1 MNIGNEL
8 QKARKENGLSI
19 EELQKKTKIRKKY
32 LIALENN
39 DFSEIKGDVYV
50 KSFIKG
56 YARAI
61 GINPDP
67 FIYEYEQ
74 YISNKKPDKK
84 NKNNEINN
92 KGSNKNNHFK
102 QIAVIILIIIIIG
115 TIGFFIYSNF
125 IATSD
130 PTMGN
135 SNVKVEDSL
144 NDNINLNENELDSI
158 TSIEKNEFNISEN
171 SFESK
176 DNLDLEENNIT
187 FDIPDN
193 FDKENEV
200 NKEVTKNEKDSNSSE
215 KTEKKEEKKEE
226 KTQEENIQEKEK
238 ISIKIVASQ
247 KTWLRVTL
255 NKKNNNEILYE
266 GFMNNNQEDDFIF
279 NYNNSITLRIGNGE
293 GIYILNNEEKY
304 GPWGERG
311 EVIEKNI
318 YFENKLQIK

>member
-74 YISNKKPDKK
+74 YISNKKPDEENKDAELNNMDL
-84 NKNNEINN
+84 NKNNY
-92 KGSNKNNHFK
+92 FK
-102 QIAVIILIIIIIG
+102 KIAIIILIIIFMG
-115 TIGFFIYSNF
+115 TIGFFIYNNY
-125 IATSD
+125 IANSD
-130 PTMGN
+130 TTIEN
-135 SNVKVEDSL
+135 SNVKLENSL
-144 NDNINLNENELDSI
+144 DDNINLNENEIDSI
-158 TSIEKNEFNISEN
+158 TSIEKNKFNISGN
-171 SFESK
+171 SYESK
-176 DNLDLEENNIT
+176 NNFDLEENDII

-193 FDKENEV
+193 F
-200 NKEVTKNEKDSNSSE
+200 NKNNDVSKKSTRNEKDDNIPDKTKE
-215 KTEKKEEKKEE
+215 K
-226 KTQEENIQEKEK
+226 ENIN
-238 ISIKIVASQ
+238 IKIVARQ
-247 KTWLRVTL
+247 KSWLRVTL
-255 NKKNNNEILYE
+255 NKKNNNDILYE
-266 GFMNNNQEDDFIF
+266 GFMNNNQEEDFIF
-279 NYNNSITLRIGNGE
+279 NNDNSITLRIGNGA
-293 GIYILNNEEKY
+293 GIYILYNEEKY

-311 EVIEKNI
+311 EIIEKNI
-318 YFENKLQIK
+318 FYKNKLQIK

>member
-74 YISNKKPDKK
+74 YISNKKPDEENKDAELNNMDL
-84 NKNNEINN
+84 NKNNY
-92 KGSNKNNHFK
+92 FK
-102 QIAVIILIIIIIG
+102 KIAIIILIIIFMG
-115 TIGFFIYSNF
+115 TIGFFIYNNY
-125 IATSD
+125 IANSD
-130 PTMGN
+130 TTIEN
-135 SNVKVEDSL
+135 SNVKLENSL
-144 NDNINLNENELDSI
+144 DDNINLNENEIDSI
-158 TSIEKNEFNISEN
+158 TSIEKNKFNISGN
-171 SFESK
+171 SYESK
-176 DNLDLEENNIT
+176 NNFDLEENDII

-193 FDKENEV
+193 F
-200 NKEVTKNEKDSNSSE
+200 NKNNDVSKKSTRNEKDDNIPDKTKE
-215 KTEKKEEKKEE
+215 K
-226 KTQEENIQEKEK
+226 ENIN
-238 ISIKIVASQ
+238 IKIVARQ
-247 KTWLRVTL
+247 KSWLRVTL
-255 NKKNNNEILYE
+255 NKKNNNDILYE
-266 GFMNNNQEDDFIF
+266 GFMNNNQEEDFIF
-279 NYNNSITLRIGNGE
+279 NNDNSITLRIGNGA
-293 GIYILNNEEKY
+293 GIYILYNEEKY

-311 EVIEKNI
+311 EIIEKNI
-318 YFENKLQIK
+318 FYKSKLEIK

>member
-1 MNIGNEL
+1 LNIGNEL

-39 DFSEIKGDVYV
+39 DFSEIKGDVYA

-84 NKNNEINN
+84 NKDTEINN
-92 KGSNKNNHFK
+92 VSANKNNYFK
-102 QIAVIILIIIIIG
+102 KIAIIILIIIFIG
-115 TIGFFIYSNF
+115 TIGFFIYNNYV
-125 IATSD
+125 ANSD
-130 PTMGN
+130 TTIEN
-135 SNVKVEDSL
+135 SNVKLKNSSD
-144 NDNINLNENELDSI
+144 DNINLNENELDSI
-158 TSIEKNEFNISEN
+158 TSIEKNKFNISGN

-176 DNLDLEENNIT
+176 NNLDLEENDIT

-193 FDKENEV
+193 FNKNNDVSKEA
-200 NKEVTKNEKDSNSSE
+200 TKNEKNDNPPD
-215 KTEKKEEKKEE
+215 KTEEKADKTEEK
-226 KTQEENIQEKEK
+226 ENIN
-238 ISIKIVASQ
+238 IKIVARQ
-247 KTWLRVTL
+247 RTWLRVTL
-255 NKKNNNEILYE
+255 NKNNNNDILYE
-266 GFMNNNQEDDFIF
+266 GFMNNNQEEDFIF
-279 NYNNSITLRIGNGE
+279 NNNDSIIMRIGNGA

-311 EVIEKNI
+311 EVIEKTI
-318 YFENKLQIK
+318 FYENKLQIK